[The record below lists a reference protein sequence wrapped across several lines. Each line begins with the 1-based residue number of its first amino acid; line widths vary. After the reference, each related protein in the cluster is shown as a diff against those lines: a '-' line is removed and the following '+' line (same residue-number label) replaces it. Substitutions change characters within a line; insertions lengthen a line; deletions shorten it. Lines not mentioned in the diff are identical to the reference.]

1 MFDAARGSQQPRLE
15 VGRDGESEGEGRNG
29 GSQEGR
35 KGGRKGGT
43 EGERE
48 GERKGANTGAHN
60 AVGNVTVQ
68 RWARAVVSLHLGH
81 FRHKNLKR
89 EGILSGFVR

>member
-1 MFDAARGSQQPRLE
+1 MLLGGRSNPASRLE
-15 VGRDGESEGEGRNG
+15 ETGRVKGRGGTEGV
-29 GSQEGR
+29 R
-35 KGGRKGGT
+35 KGGREGGGGT